1 MSREKVFNE
10 IYSELK
16 NVKIVDVHQHLD
28 PAALAPRTIDDVIFY
43 HYIVT
48 ELIAAGAPRD
58 KMYSLSGVERL
69 RIALPY
75 MKYIRSTATFWCLR
89 KILSDLYGIDV
100 REIEENNVDMIV
112 RSIESA
118 LGNELRALDIL
129 KNKVPVYK
137 SFLTLNPLKPIPDYD
152 RDIFVGALRMDPMIP
167 NLSKESLESLEK
179 VSGIEIKGPRDL
191 RESILNVLD
200 RFRGHV
206 KAVTIS
212 LQPDDAF
219 LSLYPSENH
228 VEPYLKAVRTGGVL
242 DQLGRN
248 TIYAYI
254 FNTVAEYAKERK
266 IVVQLMLGVKRPV
279 PGADPHDYAITI
291 ANPNQLLDL
300 ALMLSR
306 YPDVNFDIFIA
317 DATMNH
323 MLAVIAKNYPNVFL
337 SGYWWYSMYPEII
350 RSYLRVRLQML
361 PYNKV
366 GGFFSD
372 AYVADWVYGKAAL
385 ARSQIAHV
393 LSEMVAEGFIDTEL
407 AIEIGR
413 SLLYEN
419 AAAFYGL

>member
-16 NVKIVDVHQHLD
+16 NTKIVDVHQHLD
-28 PAALAPRTIDDVIFY
+28 PAALAPRTIDDIIFY

-100 REIEENNVDMIV
+100 REIAESNVDTIV
-112 RSIESA
+112 RSIENA
-118 LGNELRALDIL
+118 LGNESRALDIL

-152 RDIFVGALRMDPMIP
+152 RDIFVGALRMDPLIP

-179 VSGIEIKGPRDL
+179 VSGVEIKGPKDL

-200 RFRGHV
+200 KFRGHV

-248 TIYAYI
+248 TVYAYI
-254 FNTVAEYAKERK
+254 FNTVAEYAKERR

-306 YPDVNFDIFIA
+306 YPDVNFDIFVA
-317 DATMNH
+317 DATINH
-323 MLAVIAKNYPNVFL
+323 MLTVIAKNYPNVFL

-419 AAAFYGL
+419 AAAFYRL